1 MGRRFLVLSD
11 LHLCDVEDHAD
22 DWMAYKSSRFVFD
35 KEVAALLRRFTEDAE
50 SDGDERVLVFNGDL
64 VDFDLVATCPEPAPW
79 PVTRSERRRG
89 LNATEEKSAWKLER
103 VLADHPLFVESL
115 TRFLLAGH
123 RLIYVLG
130 NHDQEFHFP
139 KVRSTLI
146 SALQAEASKLNET
159 LKDDCIRFEPWFY
172 LEPGEVYIEH
182 GQQYDHYT
190 SFRHLLDPTVQISGE
205 ERIALPMGNLSNRY
219 LMTKMGFFNPFASDY
234 ILSAF
239 AYFWHWLSHYAFSRR
254 SLAFVWFWGSLVVM
268 GKLLRIRK
276 RLLKKHVDQ
285 DKLLGEVADRFGME
299 PATAQALQK
308 LQQVPITSRFF
319 RIVREFWIDRV
330 IFMIFW
336 GGGTI
341 ALALVPI
348 PLWIKLMVPLTS
360 FPLLLFIYEK
370 AIEGESIFTIESR
383 LPQVAR
389 SIGALVPVQV
399 VAFGH
404 SHVPRL
410 IPLSRDLVFV
420 DTGTWAP
427 ITEADPHKLAP
438 GYRNY
443 LELRFDDE
451 KELTLRFDAWMLPDP
466 KPARSKSA

>member
-1 MGRRFLVLSD
+1 MGRRYLVLSD

-22 DWMAYKSSRFVFD
+22 NWMAYKSSRFVFD
-35 KEVAALLRRFTEDAE
+35 EQWAELLRRFTEDAKT
-50 SDGDERVLVFNGDL
+50 DGDERVLVLNGDL
-64 VDFDLVATCPEPAPW
+64 IDFDLVAACPDSAPW

-89 LNATEEKSAWKLER
+89 LNATAEKSAWKLER
-103 VLADHPLFVESL
+103 VLAHHPVFVANL
-115 TRFLLAGH
+115 THFLLAGH

-139 KVRSTLI
+139 KVRSALI
-146 SALQAEASKLNET
+146 SALQAEADKTGKT
-159 LKDDCIRFEPWFY
+159 LQEDCIRFEPWFY

-190 SFRHLLDPTVQISGE
+190 SFRHLLDPTVEIGGE

-219 LMTKMGFFNPFASDY
+219 LMTKMGFFNPHASDY

-239 AYFWHWLSHYAFSRR
+239 AYFWHWLTHYAFSKR

-276 RLLKKHVDQ
+276 RLLKKYVDQ
-285 DKLLGEVADRFGME
+285 KKLLGDVADRFGLE
-299 PATAQALQK
+299 PRTTEALQG
-308 LQQVPITSRFF
+308 LQRVPITSRFF

-336 GGGTI
+336 VGGSI

-370 AIEGESIFTIESR
+370 LIEGESIFTIESR

-389 SIGALVPVQV
+389 AIGVIVPVQV

-427 ITEADPHKLAP
+427 ITDADPHKLAP

-443 LELRFDDE
+443 LELRFDDS
-451 KELTLRFDAWMLPDP
+451 KELTLRFDSWMQPP
-466 KPARSKSA
+466 SP